1 MDYLIAIGLGFV
13 ALIAAFIVGRSS
25 GKDAVKSDQQ
35 SEVLDNASKAKSVS
49 DAIDGASVDDL
60 RDSLRVNK

>member
-13 ALIAAFIVGRSS
+13 ALIAAFFGGRSS

-35 SEVLDNASKAKSVS
+35 SEVLDNVSKAKSVS
-49 DAIDGASVDDL
+49 DAIDSASVDDL